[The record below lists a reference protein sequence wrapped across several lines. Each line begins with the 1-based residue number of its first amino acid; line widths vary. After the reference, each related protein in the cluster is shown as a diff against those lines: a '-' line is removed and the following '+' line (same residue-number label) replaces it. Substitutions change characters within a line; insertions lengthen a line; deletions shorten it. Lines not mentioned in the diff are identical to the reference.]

1 MRDSTQSTDVD
12 QGYQRSNVMMNV
24 LSNALRLQAIGLVSL
39 SIMIGSTSD
48 EARAIAQS
56 VIMSEAA
63 GRSFVYTITNP
74 NGPNAVAAYERN
86 TETGELIFLG
96 AYPTSGR
103 GSGELIDSQSPLV
116 VNAAG
121 TLLFAVNPGS
131 NDISVMAINDDGS
144 LELRDEPV
152 PSRGVEPASLA
163 LRDGLLYVANK
174 GDAIDPP
181 NYAGF
186 LVDSEGTLT
195 RIKRRI
201 SLAFGDNPTQV
212 VFARDGGTLLGIR
225 FGSRGID
232 SYAVKPNGKLRLRRQ
247 LNDQRGPFA
256 GVVNP
261 VASEQLIV
269 ADARLPGAATFVM
282 SEDRSLTPIT
292 SVSNRP
298 ERAACWIVAHS
309 DGIRAWVS
317 NTGTNSLSL
326 FTIGTD
332 GSLSLQGTH
341 GTAAYGRT
349 PFEIALDPAN
359 RFLYQ
364 LNVGAGNQSI
374 HALRVTDSLQ
384 DAGLADIGPTGLP
397 AGSSPI
403 GLVVA
408 TRH

>member
-1 MRDSTQSTDVD
+1 
-12 QGYQRSNVMMNV
+12 MMN
-24 LSNALRLQAIGLVSL
+24 LLRNAVRVQAIGIMAL
-39 SIMIGSTSD
+39 SIVIGSAFVGD
-48 EARAIAQS
+48 RGLAQS
-56 VIMSEAA
+56 GGASEAA

-74 NGPNAVAAYERN
+74 NGPNAIAAYEAHP
-86 TETGELIFLG
+86 ETGELIFLG
-96 AYPTSGR
+96 TYPTGGR
-103 GSGELIDSQSPLV
+103 GTGKLIDSQSPLV
-116 VNAAG
+116 ANAAG

-144 LELRDEPV
+144 LALLDGPV

-163 LRDGLLYVANK
+163 LKNDLLYVANK
-174 GDAIDPP
+174 GDAVDPP
-181 NYAGF
+181 NYSGF
-186 LVDSEGTLT
+186 QVDSDGTLT

-201 SLAFGDNPTQV
+201 GLAFGDNPTQV
-212 VFARDGGTLLGIR
+212 LFTSDGGTLLGIR
-225 FGSRGID
+225 FGSGGLD
-232 SYAVKPNGKLRLRRQ
+232 SYAVKPNGRLRLRSQ

-256 GVVNP
+256 AVVNP
-261 VASEQLIV
+261 VAGDQLIV
-269 ADARLPGAATFVM
+269 ADARLPGASTYVM
-282 SEDRSLTPIT
+282 SEDRALTPIT

-309 DGIRAWVS
+309 NGSRVWVS

-326 FTIGTD
+326 YTIGSD
-332 GSLSLQGTH
+332 GSLSLQSTH

-349 PFEIALDPAN
+349 PFEIALDPGN

-374 HALRVTDSLQ
+374 HALRVTDSFQ
-384 DAGLADIGPTGLP
+384 DAGLTDIGAIGLP

-408 TRH
+408 SRLR

>member
-1 MRDSTQSTDVD
+1 
-12 QGYQRSNVMMNV
+12 MMNV
-24 LSNALRLQAIGLVSL
+24 LSNAVRVQAVGLMAL
-39 SIMIGSTSD
+39 SIMISSATVGG
-48 EARAIAQS
+48 RAIALS
-56 VIMSEAA
+56 VDATAAA

-74 NGPNAVAAYERN
+74 SGPNAIAAYERN

-96 AYPTSGR
+96 AYPTGGR
-103 GSGELIDSQSPLV
+103 GTGGLIDSQGPLV
-116 VNAAG
+116 ANAAG

-144 LELRDEPV
+144 LALRDGPV

-163 LRDGLLYVANK
+163 LRDDLLYVANK
-174 GDAIDPP
+174 GDAVDPP
-181 NYAGF
+181 NYSGF
-186 LVDSEGTLT
+186 LVESDGTLT

-201 SLAFGDNPTQV
+201 GLAFGDNPTQV
-212 VFARDGGTLLGIR
+212 LFTRDGGTLIGIR
-225 FGSRGID
+225 FGSGGLD
-232 SYAVKPNGKLRLRRQ
+232 CYAVKPNGRLRLRSQ

-256 GVVNP
+256 AVVNP
-261 VASEQLIV
+261 VAGQQLIV
-269 ADARLPGAATFVM
+269 ADARLPGASTYVM

-292 SVSNRP
+292 SVTNSP

-309 DGIRAWVS
+309 DGSRAWVS

-326 FTIGTD
+326 YTIGAD
-332 GSLSLQGTH
+332 GSLNLQGTH

-349 PFEIALDPAN
+349 PFEIALDPDN

-374 HALRVTDSLQ
+374 HALRVTESVQ
-384 DAGLADIGPTGLP
+384 DAGLADIGPIGLP

-408 TRH
+408 TRNN